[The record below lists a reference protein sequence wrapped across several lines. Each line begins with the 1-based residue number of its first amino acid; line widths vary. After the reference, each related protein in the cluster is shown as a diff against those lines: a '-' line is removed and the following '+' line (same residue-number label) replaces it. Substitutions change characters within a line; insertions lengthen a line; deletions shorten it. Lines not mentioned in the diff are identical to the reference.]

1 MIIGSGYA
9 RLELSSN
16 QLKRFESGVFQSVLL
31 SLKGNNND
39 YNSYYASINGGIHLE
54 VSFNQSEVDII
65 NMYRSSLITDPID
78 CTTDPCHL
86 AWLIR
91 DNRQLINYVRY
102 GYCSNGTA
110 FSDLNAFGYS
120 NCPISC

>member
-1 MIIGSGYA
+1 MCLQMIIGSGYA

-31 SLKGNNND
+31 SLKGNNNG

-65 NMYRSSLITDPID
+65 NMYGSYI
-78 CTTDPCHL
+78 
-86 AWLIR
+86 
-91 DNRQLINYVRY
+91 
-102 GYCSNGTA
+102 
-110 FSDLNAFGYS
+110 
-120 NCPISC
+120 